1 MKKKDLKKLKREDIQ
16 TKLEEMKKE
25 LMKYN
30 AQISTGTPPE
40 NPGRVKTVKK
50 TIARLT
56 MMLKN
61 EMEVKQK
68 SNARN

>member
-16 TKLEEMKKE
+16 AKLEEMKKE

-56 MMLKN
+56 MILKN

-68 SNARN
+68 SNA